1 MDKRREIGGRNRKR
15 NREGI
20 EKGRAEIGDW
30 RGAEWCFF
38 RNFGRVVCVFQSFI
52 VPLRVNLSVCV

>member
-30 RGAEWCFF
+30 RGWKGDFLGI
-38 RNFGRVVCVFQSFI
+38 FGVLFAYSKVS
-52 VPLRVNLSVCV
+52 